1 MSLSRA
7 GGGYDSRCQCLG
19 AGDRQ
24 VELSMSLA
32 ASLSVLIPTYQ
43 RERVLIDTLGALFN
57 LKLKP
62 TEVIVIDQTEVHEA
76 STLDALTNWDK
87 EGRIRWLRLSNASI
101 PGAMNHGLLAATGD
115 IVLFLDDDI
124 IPDRELFAAHLAA
137 HSSAGLVAGLV
148 LQPGETAHPQKS
160 RGHFRFNSSEPAWI
174 NEFMGGNFSVDREIA
189 LALGGFDEN
198 FVGAAF
204 RFEAEFAH
212 RYCERYGEVLFA
224 PSAGIRH
231 LQASSGGTRAHGS
244 HLRTVKP
251 AHSVGEY
258 YYLLSVRP
266 KGWKTRFLL
275 RPLRSIRTRHH
286 LSRPWWIP
294 LSLFAELKGMIL
306 AAWLRMRGP
315 HYVHHKA

>member
-1 MSLSRA
+1 MP
-7 GGGYDSRCQCLG
+7 
-19 AGDRQ
+19 
-24 VELSMSLA
+24 LA
-32 ASLSVLIPTYQ
+32 ASFSVAIPTYR
-43 RERVLIDTLGALFN
+43 RERVLIDALKN
-57 LKLKP
+57 LLQLKPKP

-76 STLDALTNWDK
+76 STVDALTNWDEK
-87 EGRIRWLRLSNASI
+87 GQIRWLRLSKASI
-101 PGAMNHGLLAATGD
+101 PSAMNHGLLAATGN

-124 IPDRELFAAHLAA
+124 IPGRDLFSAHLTA
-137 HSSAGLVAGLV
+137 HSRAGLVAGMV
-148 LQPGETAHPQKS
+148 LQPGETALPLES
-160 RGHFRFNSSEPAWI
+160 RGHFRFNSTEPAWI

-251 AHSVGEY
+251 AHSVG
-258 YYLLSVRP
+258 
-266 KGWKTRFLL
+266 
-275 RPLRSIRTRHH
+275 
-286 LSRPWWIP
+286 
-294 LSLFAELKGMIL
+294 
-306 AAWLRMRGP
+306 
-315 HYVHHKA
+315 